1 MTLHPERPTRMPHAR
16 PRPEPAKPGFTGT
29 YVLILA
35 LLGAS
40 GCSSGLR
47 SIDERT
53 NRLLRESAE
62 RLAGG
67 AVAPEAEYPPIPD
80 VDNPRLRDKRP
91 ASTNPGAEELRFSVA
106 DEARDVKARLEG
118 LQEEDLR
125 PPQAV
130 KLDLLGCFRQA
141 QLTAREHITAQEDY
155 ALAAIRLLVEQH
167 AFSPRLFNET
177 SLGYSNVREDGVQTE
192 NVLRVMNELGVRQRL
207 PFGGEVAARW
217 IWEASED
224 LRNQVSGQYRQ
235 SSSLALDGSVPLLR
249 GAGDVAQEGLIQ
261 ARRSL
266 VYAARNYEDFRRT
279 FLVSIARDYFNL
291 LLQQDGLANQERQ
304 LESLR
309 SLETRQRE
317 WNKAG
322 LLPEFEVNLARNNVL
337 NAEANLS
344 NARENY
350 ILSLDRFKVR
360 LGLPP
365 AAQIEI
371 LPFELPIP
379 EPSISLD
386 DATTAALAYRLD
398 LQNRRDQLDD
408 SARGVRNARNNLLP
422 DLDVAGGVRFNT
434 DPGAREGGAMYEFD
448 DSSFNA
454 SVTFGLPLDREVERL
469 QLRTA
474 IIGLQRAQRDF
485 ERFRDELVL
494 DVRARVREIERAR
507 FNFNLAEERVKIT
520 QRRAEE
526 QAIREDEVDTQRLVD
541 TANDLLQAEQAR
553 DQARTDLRNSVLDYL
568 LATGQLRVR
577 RDGRFEPLPGMNMA
591 VEEAPAPQ
599 PAPEPIFM
607 EWPDRLPGAEPAGN
621 NGGNAGEPAREPAP
635 ATEPATEP
643 AAEPASE
650 PAAEPQAPAGT
661 P

>member
-1 MTLHPERPTRMPHAR
+1 ML
-16 PRPEPAKPGFTGT
+16 
-29 YVLILA
+29 LIA
-35 LLGAS
+35 LS
-40 GCSSGLR
+40 GCSSGLE
-47 SIDERT
+47 SIDTRT
-53 NRLLRESAE
+53 NRLMRESAE

-67 AVAPEAEYPPIPD
+67 AVAPEPPHLSVPD
-80 VDNPRLRDKRP
+80 VSDPRLRDKRP
-91 ASTNPGAEELRFSVA
+91 GSNNPGTSELRFSVA
-106 DEARDVKARLEG
+106 DEARDVKARLER
-118 LQEEDLR
+118 LQDEDLE
-125 PPQAV
+125 PEGPT
-130 KLDLLGCFRQA
+130 KLDLLGCFQQA
-141 QLTAREHITAQEDY
+141 QITAREHITAQEDY

-167 AFSPRLFNET
+167 GFSPQLFNNT
-177 SLGYSNVREDGVQTE
+177 ILGYSNTRVDGVQTE
-192 NVLRVMNELGVRQRL
+192 NILRVMNELGVRQRL
-207 PFGGEVAARW
+207 PFGGQVAARW

-224 LRNQVSGQYRQ
+224 LRNEATAEYRQ
-235 SSSLALDGSVPLLR
+235 SSALALDGRVPLLR

-266 VYAARNYEDFRRT
+266 VYAARTYEDFRRS

-309 SLETRQRE
+309 SLENRQRE
-317 WNKAG
+317 WNEAG
-322 LLPEFEVNLARNNVL
+322 RLPEFEVNLARNNVL
-337 NAEANLS
+337 NAEANLA
-344 NARENY
+344 NARESY
-350 ILSLDRFKVR
+350 ILALDRFKVR

-365 AAQIEI
+365 SARIEI

-379 EPSISLD
+379 EPDISLD
-386 DATTAALAYRLD
+386 DATRAALAFRLD

-408 SARGVRNARNNLLP
+408 SARAVRNAKNNLLP
-422 DLDVAGGVRFNT
+422 DLDIAGGVRFQT
-434 DPGAREGGAMYEFD
+434 DPDTQVGGVSYEFD
-448 DSSFNA
+448 NSSYNA

-474 IIGLQRAQRDF
+474 TIGLQRAQRDF

-494 DVRARVREIERAR
+494 DVRSRVREIDRAR

-577 RDGRFEPLPGMNMA
+577 RDGRFDPLPGMNLSA
-591 VEEAPAPQ
+591 EEVPAPQ
-599 PAPEPIFM
+599 PASEPIFQD
-607 EWPDRLPGAEPAGN
+607 WPTPIPKRDG
-621 NGGNAGEPAREPAP
+621 
-635 ATEPATEP
+635 
-643 AAEPASE
+643 AAEPE
-650 PAAEPQAPAGT
+650 PAVPGEPEEP
-661 P
+661 